1 MRWARR
7 CREGWKNYMAFAPS
21 RGVGL
26 VAVNQFNFGGF
37 SQLAGAANRLI
48 AELAPR

>member
-1 MRWARR
+1 V
-7 CREGWKNYMAFAPS
+7 
-21 RGVGL
+21 GVF

-37 SQLAGAANRLI
+37 SQLAGAVNRLI